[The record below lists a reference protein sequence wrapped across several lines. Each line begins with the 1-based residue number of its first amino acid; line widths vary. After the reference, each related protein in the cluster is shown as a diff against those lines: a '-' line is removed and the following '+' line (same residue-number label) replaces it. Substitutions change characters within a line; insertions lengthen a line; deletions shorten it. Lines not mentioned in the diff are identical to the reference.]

1 MDTMKNDDIKIL
13 AFLCLKWGYGGADMA
28 GTIRAQYPTSLRTVL
43 VPCTGR
49 VGSDL
54 VMRAFGRGADGVIIV
69 GWYPGE
75 CDYESGNYFSYRLVE
90 YLNEVIK
97 TVGINPKRLR
107 MEFCSSAEGAKFQ
120 KVATEFDKL
129 IRELGPNPLRKKS
142 DAQEKAKAKAKA

>member
-1 MDTMKNDDIKIL
+1 MDNNDIKIL

-49 VGSDL
+49 VGADI

-75 CDYESGNYFSYRLVE
+75 CDYENGNYFAYRTVE
-90 YLNEVIK
+90 YLREVIK
-97 TVGINPKRLR
+97 NIGINPKRLK
-107 MEFCSSAEGAKFQ
+107 MAYCSSAEGAKFQ
-120 KVATEFDKL
+120 KLATEFDKE
-129 IRELGPNPLRKKS
+129 IKELGTSILRS
-142 DAQEKAKAKAKA
+142 KAKNSSKK